1 MNKILTAMSM
11 GLLCFCA
18 YSSAMEEAVESVAQD
33 IVEPILNTAENFHS
47 QEICTRCVLKNGCA
61 SICVFCKKH
70 PGIIIASVVAVAA
83 VIAYTIPAVKEE
95 IQKLVG
101 VENKKQN
108 QQIVSAAHS
117 LPQEKIENSI
127 IA

>member
-18 YSSAMEEAVESVAQD
+18 YSSAMEEAVESVAQE
-33 IVEPILNTAENFHS
+33 IVEPILNTESSHS

-61 SICVFCKKH
+61 SICAFCKKH